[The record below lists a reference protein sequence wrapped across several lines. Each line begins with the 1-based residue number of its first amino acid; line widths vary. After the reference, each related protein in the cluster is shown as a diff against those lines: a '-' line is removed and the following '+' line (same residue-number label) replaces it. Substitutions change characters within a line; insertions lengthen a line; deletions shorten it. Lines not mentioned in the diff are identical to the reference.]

1 VNDRRRPRDPEVKE
15 LLLETLKLVIQAE
28 AILSQLVAHQ
38 AKVEAFLG
46 HAEDYTEVE
55 LGQEDHKD
63 A

>member
-1 VNDRRRPRDPEVKE
+1 VKE